1 MVLEALALFALWKL
15 ATRSSKKKKVLVRRR
30 QRSTAGSV
38 ATLVGLAAV
47 STLLGSPRKK
57 KREARSQDWGPG
69 HGYASGWGDDDCGE
83 V

>member
-15 ATRSSKKKKVLVRRR
+15 ATRSSKKKVLVRRR
-30 QRSTAGSV
+30 RPSTAKSV
-38 ATLVGLAAV
+38 VALVGLAAV

-57 KREARSQDWGPG
+57 RAARSQDWGPG
-69 HGYASGWGDDDCGE
+69 HGYASGWSDDDSGE

>member
-1 MVLEALALFALWKL
+1 MVLETLALIALWKL
-15 ATRSSKKKKVLVRRR
+15 ATRSSKKKVLVRRR
-30 QRSTAGSV
+30 RRSTAGSV

-57 KREARSQDWGPG
+57 KRAARSQDWGPG
-69 HGYASGWGDDDCGE
+69 HGYASGWGDDDSGE

>member
-15 ATRSSKKKKVLVRRR
+15 ATRSSKKKVLVRRR
-30 QRSTAGSV
+30 RRSTAGSV
-38 ATLVGLAAV
+38 FALIGLAAV

-57 KREARSQDWGPG
+57 KRAARSQDWGPG
-69 HGYASGWGDDDCGE
+69 HGYASGWGDDDSGE